1 MRTLTFRPWLLS
13 MLCGGLWAC
22 GATPQ
27 TAQPSGAP
35 PPAAVAAYAE
45 ATMLLQQGRMV
56 EAAARYDAAA
66 QADPGAAH
74 LWLAAARA
82 RSALDE
88 HDAAL
93 ERAARAEAIS
103 PDDPQVASAY
113 EDALRRAGRG
123 DALKARL
130 TERLTKHPEDARAG
144 AAAAEALLEA
154 QAFAEAE
161 AVLEKSTRANPNAP
175 KTWELLGKARMQL
188 GAHLKAAEAF
198 ERARLLD
205 PNRRFLDTLIVRL
218 ALEGGDNARALAAI
232 KRIGGPS
239 STDAQAAL
247 ALAGMLTER
256 QDPVGASVVLEAA
269 LARAPDDAGLRLGL
283 GRVLCSA
290 ERWADAEAALAAIPS
305 GAEQRAEAL
314 QLRALAALESEAEGS
329 LDKAYSL
336 LETLRTER
344 PEADRAALAAQRVRI
359 RRAQARSAE
368 ARTMLDEARQRWPE
382 DTSLHFLDGMLF
394 EDLGQRTRALEVMQ
408 ALIAREP
415 EHAGALNYVGYSWAE
430 QNVRLEEAETLIR
443 RALQVSPSDAAIVD
457 SLGWVMFRRGDLTGA
472 EATLRRAIELDAE
485 EGELH
490 FHLAEVLAA
499 ARRFP
504 EAVEAYDKALSL
516 TKDSKLSAAWRKR
529 KAAAQG
535 KVKAAPRSTPR

>member
-27 TAQPSGAP
+27 STQSAAAP
-35 PPAAVAAYAE
+35 PAAAVAAYAE
-45 ATMLLQQGRMV
+45 ATVLLQQGRV
-56 EAAARYDAAA
+56 AEAAARYDAAA
-66 QADPGAAH
+66 QADPGSAH
-74 LWLAAARA
+74 LWIAAARA

-93 ERAARAEAIS
+93 ERAARAEAIN
-103 PDDPQVASAY
+103 PEDPQVAAAY
-113 EDALRRAGRG
+113 EEALRRAGRG

-130 TERLTKHPEDARAG
+130 AERLAKHPEDARAG
-144 AAAAEALLEA
+144 AAAAEALLDA

-198 ERARLLD
+198 ERARRLD
-205 PNRRFLDTLIVRL
+205 PNRRFLDSLIVRL
-218 ALEGGDNARALAAI
+218 SVEGGDNARALAAI
-232 KRIGGPS
+232 KRIAGPNAS
-239 STDAQAAL
+239 DAQAAL

-269 LARAPDDAGLRLGL
+269 LARAPNDAGLRLGL

-290 ERWADAEAALAAIPS
+290 ERWADAEAALAAIPP

-314 QLRALAALESEAEGS
+314 QLRALAALQSEVQGS
-329 LDKAYSL
+329 LDTAYGL
-336 LETLRTER
+336 LETLRTET

-359 RRAQARSAE
+359 RRAQTRSAD
-368 ARTMLDEARQRWPE
+368 ARAVLDEARKRWPE
-382 DTSLHFLDGMLF
+382 DTSLHFLDGMLY
-394 EDLGQRTRALEVMQ
+394 EDVGQRARAIEVMQ

-415 EHAGALNYVGYSWAE
+415 EHAGALNFVGYSWAE

-443 RALQVSPSDAAIVD
+443 RALQVSPSDAAVVD
-457 SLGWVMFRRGDLTGA
+457 SLGWVLFRRGDLTGA

-499 ARRFP
+499 ARRYP
-504 EAVEAYDKALSL
+504 EAVEAYDMALALKPDPKA
-516 TKDSKLSAAWRKR
+516 SAAWRKR
-529 KAAAQG
+529 KAAAQS
-535 KVKAAPRSTPR
+535 KVKAAPRGAPR